1 MYLKIF
7 DMEILLKLKPALSL
21 EEFMD
26 KEKKSRKMGL
36 VYFQVLEGSSGL
48 ITRVVSERTDKV
60 WLLRMIKKGKLFIQ
74 ENANIAETS

>member
-1 MYLKIF
+1 
-7 DMEILLKLKPALSL
+7 MEILLKLRPAMSL
-21 EEFMD
+21 EDFMD

-74 ENANIAETS
+74 ETSTIAETS

>member
-1 MYLKIF
+1 M
-7 DMEILLKLKPALSL
+7 SL
-21 EEFMD
+21 EDFMD
-26 KEKKSRKMGL
+26 MEKKSRKMGL

-74 ENANIAETS
+74 ETENIAETS

>member
-1 MYLKIF
+1 
-7 DMEILLKLKPALSL
+7 MEILLKLRPAMSL
-21 EEFMD
+21 EDFMD

-74 ENANIAETS
+74 ETETIAETS

>member
-1 MYLKIF
+1 M
-7 DMEILLKLKPALSL
+7 SL
-21 EEFMD
+21 EDFMD
-26 KEKKSRKMGL
+26 KQKKSRKMGL

-74 ENANIAETS
+74 EHENIAETS

>member
-1 MYLKIF
+1 MHLTNF
-7 DMEILLKLKPALSL
+7 DMEILLKLRPAMSL
-21 EEFMD
+21 EDFMD
-26 KEKKSRKMGL
+26 KEKKSRKIGL

-74 ENANIAETS
+74 ETQNIAETS

>member
-1 MYLKIF
+1 
-7 DMEILLKLKPALSL
+7 MEILLKLRPAMSL
-21 EEFMD
+21 EDFMD
-26 KEKKSRKMGL
+26 KQKKSRKMGL

-74 ENANIAETS
+74 ENENIAETS

>member
-1 MYLKIF
+1 
-7 DMEILLKLKPALSL
+7 MEILLKLRPAMSL
-21 EEFMD
+21 EDFMD
-26 KEKKSRKMGL
+26 KQKKSRKMGL

-74 ENANIAETS
+74 EHENIAETS